1 MIDYRGCSISNRGKS
16 LLPLALMETYNG
28 QVNVTDVAGKK
39 NKEEGWSDT
48 RTVIRM

>member
-39 NKEEGWSDT
+39 KIKKKVG
-48 RTVIRM
+48 VIQEL